1 MQIFRGYFTFRKIMT
16 QFFSLSVKMKKL
28 MRILLFTVVLSSV
41 AWILL
46 TVWVQRTAAN
56 KTWQVG
62 NAATGPLALIV
73 FNPDPIY
80 NLDEQISLAFG
91 QALAKHKFRVQIA
104 TVTAAMRIE
113 DQPDL

>member
-28 MRILLFTVVLSSV
+28 MRILLITVVLSSI

-73 FNPDPIY
+73 FNPDQFIILMSKFPWR
-80 NLDEQISLAFG
+80 LDKRWPNTNSG
-91 QALAKHKFRVQIA
+91 SR
-104 TVTAAMRIE
+104 
-113 DQPDL
+113 